1 MISKL
6 LLLLSETWYTSDTP
20 TAVLNDIAPPGY
32 AALNVPRPLVAG
44 GPTRGGGVAAVY
56 RESLVV
62 RRHPL
67 ADDFNPVTF
76 ELQLL
81 RVGLPPS
88 SHVVVNI
95 YRPQWM
101 STVSAF
107 VNELADVIAA
117 LAAGSSDNIIVCGDL
132 NCPGVDVLHPDDKLT
147 DVFDSFGM
155 SQLVRSPTRD
165 DNVLDVLASGNPTA
179 VFDVKVCDAGHVSDH
194 RLITASVVVR
204 TPRPKTRYTAR
215 NIKAVD
221 PSKFEEALRASVLF
235 SNHATTV
242 DAFVEQLEDVVT
254 ETLDRMA
261 PIRTGVRRLPKSTSR
276 WLSQE
281 AVAAKRVWS
290 GVG

>member
-1 MISKL
+1 MATVMSWNTAQTRVASLGSVLIAVLLLSAGDVERNPGPESFSTRSDPLERSIKVGCFNCCSAARKTAL
-6 LLLLSETWYTSDTP
+6 LHDLIDDENLDLLLLSETWHTSDTP
-20 TAVLNDIAPPGY
+20 TAVLNDIAPSGY

-81 RVGLPPS
+81 RVGPPPS

-117 LAAGSSDNIIVCGDL
+117 LAAGSSTNIIVCGDL
-132 NCPGVDVLHPDDKLT
+132 NCPGVDVMLPDDKLT

-165 DNVLDVLASGNPTA
+165 ENVLDVLASSNPTA
-179 VFDVKVCDAGHVSDH
+179 VF
-194 RLITASVVVR
+194 
-204 TPRPKTRYTAR
+204 
-215 NIKAVD
+215 
-221 PSKFEEALRASVLF
+221 E
-235 SNHATTV
+235 
-242 DAFVEQLEDVVT
+242 
-254 ETLDRMA
+254 
-261 PIRTGVRRLPKSTSR
+261 
-276 WLSQE
+276 
-281 AVAAKRVWS
+281 
-290 GVG
+290 